1 MATSAKL
8 SARPRA
14 ERGKGAARRM
24 RAAGRVPAVIYGHNE
39 QTRALTVD
47 ARELERLFASIH
59 RDNTVIN
66 VTVEGEAEVKA
77 LVREVQM
84 HAYRGHVLH
93 FDLYQIHAGESITVS
108 VPIFLTGTPEGVKA
122 GGILQHTLNDLE
134 IRCLADQIPEEIR
147 IDVTHLGIG
156 DSIHVNELPLP
167 EGVEALVDADRS
179 VCSVIPPTVTAVE
192 TPAEG
197 AEPAAAV
204 AEPEV
209 IKRGKEEESE

>member
-8 SARPRA
+8 NARPRA
-14 ERGKGAARRM
+14 ERGKGEMRRM
-24 RAAGRVPAVIYGHNE
+24 RAAGRVPAVIYGHGE
-39 QTRALTVD
+39 ETRALTVD
-47 ARELERLFASIH
+47 GRELERLVSSIH

-66 VTVEGEAEVKA
+66 VSIEGEKAEVKA

-93 FDLYQIHAGESITVS
+93 FDLYQIHAGESITLA
-108 VPIFLTGTPEGVKA
+108 VPIHLTGTPAGVRL
-122 GGILQHTLNDLE
+122 GGILQHTLNDLD

-147 IDVTHLGIG
+147 IDVSHLGIG
-156 DSIHVNELPLP
+156 DSIHVNELSLP
-167 EGVEALVDADRS
+167 EGVEALVDGDRS
-179 VCSVIPPTVTAVE
+179 VCSVIPPTVTAAE

-197 AEPAAAV
+197 AEPAETV

-209 IKRGKEEESE
+209 IR